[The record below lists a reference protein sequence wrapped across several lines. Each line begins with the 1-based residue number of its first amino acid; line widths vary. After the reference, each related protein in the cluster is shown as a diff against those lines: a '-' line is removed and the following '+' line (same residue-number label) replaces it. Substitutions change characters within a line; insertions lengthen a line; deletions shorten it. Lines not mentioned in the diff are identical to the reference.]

1 MDSILESEQDAFSKP
16 NTARDRPQRLQA
28 SPGISGMSGLEQPRH
43 VAFQNMALIEPAK
56 AERYRS
62 IEHFY
67 KDVKHRI
74 EPVIKRR
81 NETRLSYSHAPA
93 TPLQTVPGKDNQKA
107 EAKSN
112 FSRHTRANQPAM
124 K

>member
-1 MDSILESEQDAFSKP
+1 MEE
-16 NTARDRPQRLQA
+16 
-28 SPGISGMSGLEQPRH
+28 PRH

-81 NETRLSYSHAPA
+81 NETRLSYNHASA
-93 TPLQTVPGKDNQKA
+93 APLQTAPGKKGQKA

-112 FSRHTRANQPAM
+112 FSRHERANQPAI